1 MSPVDDED
9 LVLIGKVTGA
19 HGVQGEVR
27 IYPYSGEPVSFLR
40 YSRVLLVTGQD
51 AVAPVAYDI
60 ERARV
65 QKDRLIVQVDGC
77 TTRAAAGQ
85 LVHASV
91 YVRVEDLPKPGPDEF
106 YLRDLEGRQMRT
118 EDGRLIGRI
127 AAVLPGSQDIAQL
140 EKDGQ
145 EYLIPLV
152 PEFIVAIE
160 KDAVTVAL
168 PPGLLEINA

>member
-19 HGVQGEVR
+19 HGVQGEVK
-27 IYPYSGEPVSFLR
+27 IYPYSGEPGSFLR
-40 YSRVLLVTGQD
+40 YSRVLLAAGQD
-51 AVAPVAYDI
+51 AAPAVYNV

-77 TTRAAAGQ
+77 TTRAAAEQ

-91 YVRVEDLPKPGPDEF
+91 YVRADDLPKPGPDEF
-106 YLRDLEGRQMRT
+106 YLRDLEGRQMKT
-118 EDGRLIGRI
+118 EDGRVIGRI
-127 AAVLPGSQDIAQL
+127 AAVLPGSQDIAQV
-140 EKDGQ
+140 EQDGQ